1 MEPRRKRG
9 GGLVR
14 AKKDNLE
21 GTRAGEAGRAH
32 TPRPV
37 PANFPPRPRPSRSPA
52 LARWR
57 VRIHSAARDSAAPP
71 RGPAGDPPPAPRR
84 PPPGTRLGGCARAR
98 GLAAESLQRSRA
110 YHRRRGLPSLWS
122 RGPESGPSLSCSP
135 VPQVELLPD
144 RDPDSDGTKISVSIT
159 AGDRGRARV
168 PAPVLA
174 PGELGH
180 LRCLEA
186 F

>member
-1 MEPRRKRG
+1 MEPWRKRG

-14 AKKDNLE
+14 AKKDNLDE
-21 GTRAGEAGRAH
+21 TRTGEAGRAH

-37 PANFPPRPRPSRSPA
+37 PANFPPRPRPRPCRSSA
-52 LARWR
+52 LARRR
-57 VRIHSAARDSAAPP
+57 VRIHSAP
-71 RGPAGDPPPAPRR
+71 RATRQR
-84 PPPGTRLGGCARAR
+84 PLAVPPGTRRGGCACAR
-98 GLAAESLQRSRA
+98 GLAAESPQRSGA

-122 RGPESGPSLSCSP
+122 RGPESGQSLSCSP

-144 RDPDSDGTKISVSIT
+144 RDPDSDRTKISVSIT

-168 PAPVLA
+168 PAAGLA